1 MIFALNSTP
10 GWPGLSLWCKLIR
23 AGVCLPPPHAKQLFL
38 HGALVQEVV
47 AGGGGGI
54 RVEDVPVICRM
65 PGMRVSVLWHRS
77 LLMGTN
83 TKSLNAVK

>member
-1 MIFALNSTP
+1 
-10 GWPGLSLWCKLIR
+10 
-23 AGVCLPPPHAKQLFL
+23 
-38 HGALVQEVV
+38 
-47 AGGGGGI
+47 
-54 RVEDVPVICRM
+54 M